1 MRFSVF
7 LPLFFVIFA
16 AFPVPAHASFL
27 KDLTCWFMPCTGS
40 GDEVFTR
47 PELEDGK
54 TPHNTQFADDPW
66 TPQEW
71 IDSRG
76 SVSAVVDGFYKAGIV
91 TDQSRHWRTGVPI
104 LEVGQGFMRL
114 SGQDKR
120 RVAKFMDYTFQ
131 NSEGYGGTYTLR
143 HKASGDS
150 IGIYNTDR
158 GLQIQ

>member
-1 MRFSVF
+1 MRFF
-7 LPLFFVIFA
+7 TLLTLLFVVFA
-16 AFPVPAHASFL
+16 AFPAPAHAGFW
-27 KDLTCWFMPCTGS
+27 KDLKCWFIICTGS

-54 TPHNTQFADDPW
+54 TPHNIQFADDPW

-91 TDQSRHWRTGVPI
+91 TNQSRHWRTGVPI

-114 SGQDKR
+114 SGQEKR
-120 RVAKFMDYTFQ
+120 RVAKFMDYTFE
-131 NSEGYGGTYTLR
+131 NTEGYGGTYLLR
-143 HKASGDS
+143 HAASGDS
-150 IGIYNTDR
+150 IGVYNTE
-158 GLQIQ
+158 GLQLQ